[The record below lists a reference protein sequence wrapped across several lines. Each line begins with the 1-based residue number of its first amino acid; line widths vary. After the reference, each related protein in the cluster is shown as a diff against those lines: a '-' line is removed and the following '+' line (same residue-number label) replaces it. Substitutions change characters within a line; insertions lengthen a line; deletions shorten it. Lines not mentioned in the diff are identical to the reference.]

1 MFRVISSKNENYY
14 VDIEKTILPISSDFA
29 AHVPIVTGHVNKSFA
44 TDELFNFIVFLQQDK
59 FWKDQVQQINVV
71 GKNEIELIP
80 SLGNHIII
88 LGTLENYQQK
98 MNKLMKLYQD
108 GLNVF
113 GWNQYSTINL
123 AYKNQII
130 CTKKILP

>member
-1 MFRVISSKNENYY
+1 
-14 VDIEKTILPISSDFA
+14 
-29 AHVPIVTGHVNKSFA
+29 
-44 TDELFNFIVFLQQDK
+44 LQQDK